1 MGSVVHVDIS
11 DPKASLSVLA
21 DRAAAGEEIILA
33 KHGTAVARITAL
45 PLKEP
50 RRPGV
55 ARHWTV
61 NNDALLAP
69 TDPVDLDAADGLHTD
84 DLGVTRRPPA

>member
-1 MGSVVHVDIS
+1 MTQIDLA
-11 DPKASLSVLA
+11 DPQADLPTLA

-45 PLKEP
+45 PRKEP

-55 ARHWTV
+55 ARHWV
-61 NNDALLAP
+61 LDNDALLAP
-69 TDPVDLDAADGLHTD
+69 IDPEDLNAADGLHTD
-84 DLGVTRRPPA
+84 DLGVTHRPPT